1 MLHEIININSIK
13 IGLTAKTKD
22 DLLKEMVDLA
32 GNSNKI
38 RDKEK
43 ALKEIMHREEIMST
57 GIGFGVALPHAKTNV
72 VEDTIVAVGVLA
84 EPIDFQSLDNVPVN
98 IVFLLLGRENNVGLH
113 LKLLSRIS
121 HLMNDSE
128 FKEKLLAAKDETTA
142 YNLIKEYDA

>member
-72 VEDTIVAVGVLA
+72 VEDTIVAVGVLT

-128 FKEKLLAAKDETTA
+128 FKEKLIAAKDETTA

>member
-142 YNLIKEYDA
+142 YYLIKEYDA

>member
-1 MLHEIININSIK
+1 MLQEYININSIK
-13 IGLTAKTKD
+13 VGLVVKNKEE
-22 DLLKEMVDLA
+22 LLKEMVNLA

-38 RDKEK
+38 HDKGK

-57 GIGFGVALPHAKTNV
+57 GIGFGVALPHAKTSV

-98 IVFLLLGRENNVGLH
+98 LVFLILGRETNVGLH

-121 HLMNDSE
+121 HLMNNAE
-128 FKEKLLAAKDETTA
+128 FKEKLIAAKDETTA